1 MLSYIDNQL
10 NKITMYRLVLYY
22 LIALLGAAVIFS
34 AAGLLAYDVFALL
47 ASIGFLIGISWITNR
62 VFAWAFG
69 VPANVESVYISALIL
84 ALIITPIQS
93 LNDFW
98 FLLWASVLAMASK
111 YIVAIKGRHLFNP
124 VAFAVAVTYFT
135 TNQSASWWVG
145 NGTLLPLVIIGSLLI
160 IRKIGRTD
168 MVVSFLVTAL
178 AVTTLTSLISG
189 NFFATM
195 QNVILYSPFV
205 FFSGIILTEPL
216 TTPPTR
222 KLRIY
227 YGALVGFLF
236 IPQLHLGSLYITP
249 ELAILI
255 GNIFS
260 YYVSSQPKQIL
271 KLKEKT
277 RLAPDIYEFVF
288 TPTEKLKFAPG
299 QYMEWTLG
307 HDDPDVRGNR
317 RYFTLASSPTEQ
329 NLKLGI
335 KFYKASSTYKKAMLS
350 LDRNSEVV
358 ASQIIG
364 DFTLPQDPNQK
375 CVFLAG
381 GIGITPFRSM
391 IKYLLDTRQHRLI
404 TLVYAAKTVDDIVY
418 KDIFDRAEKE
428 LGINVIYTLTDTT
441 NVPVSWRGD
450 VGRITPDS
458 LMKQISG
465 SRNALFYLSG
475 SRDMVDTFKLSL
487 RKLEIP
493 NSQII
498 TDYFAGLA

>member
-1 MLSYIDNQL
+1 MLRYIDNQL

-34 AAGLLAYDVFALL
+34 AAGILKYDVFALL
-47 ASIGFLIGISWITNR
+47 ASIGFLVGFCWITNR
-62 VFAWAFG
+62 IFAWAFG

-84 ALIITPIQS
+84 ALIITPVQS

-98 FLLWASVLAMASK
+98 FLLWASILAMASK

-124 VAFAVAVTYFT
+124 IAFAVALTYFT

-145 NGTLLPLVIIGSLLI
+145 DGTLLPLVLIGSLLI
-160 IRKIGRTD
+160 VLKIGRFD
-168 MVVSFLVTAL
+168 MVVSFLATAL
-178 AVTTLTSLISG
+178 SLTAIIALVNG
-189 NFFATM
+189 NLAATM
-195 QNVILYSPFV
+195 QNVISYSPFV

-227 YGALVGFLF
+227 YGALVGILF
-236 IPQLHLGSLYITP
+236 VPQIHFGSFYITP

-255 GNIFS
+255 GNLYA
-260 YYVSSQPKQIL
+260 YYVSPQPKQIL

-277 RLAPDIYEFVF
+277 RLSPDVYEFVF
-288 TPTEKLKFAPG
+288 APTQKLKFAPG

-307 HDDPDVRGNR
+307 HNDPDARGNR

-329 NLKLGI
+329 NLKLGV
-335 KFYKASSTYKKAMLS
+335 KFYKESSSFKKAMLS
-350 LDRNSEVV
+350 LDRNSEMLV
-358 ASQIIG
+358 SQISG

-375 CVFLAG
+375 CIFFAG

-391 IKYLLDTRQHRLI
+391 IKYLLDTRQRRPI
-404 TLVYAAKTVDDIVY
+404 TLVYAAKTMDDIVY

-428 LGINVIYTLTDTT
+428 LGIKVIYTLTDTT
-441 NVPVSWRGD
+441 KAPASWKGN
-450 VGRITPDS
+450 VGRITPEVI
-458 LMKQISG
+458 MKQIPG
-465 SRNALFYLSG
+465 NRNALFYLSG
-475 SRDMVDTFKLSL
+475 SREMVDSFKESL
-487 RKLEIP
+487 NQMKIP
-493 NSQII
+493 KSQII